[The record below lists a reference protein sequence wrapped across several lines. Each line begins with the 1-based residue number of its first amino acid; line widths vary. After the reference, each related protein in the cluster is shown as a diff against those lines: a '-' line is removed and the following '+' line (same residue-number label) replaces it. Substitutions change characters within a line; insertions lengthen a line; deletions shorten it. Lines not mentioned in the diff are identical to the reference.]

1 MKSIDIIH
9 KQLMNMSTVLLEL
22 IKQGITNKLQTDTE
36 RQQKQ
41 KFLLQQQGHLM
52 EWITGHD
59 PQNINS
65 SDLIMPKELTNLAK
79 YSTRVAQ
86 ALPDFL
92 DQTVNRRIF
101 KKRKVWIMLMVEE
114 ARE

>member
-1 MKSIDIIH
+1 MQQLKYDKTNKTDTDLQMKSIDIIH
-9 KQLMNMSTVLLEL
+9 KQMMNMSTVLLEL

-92 DQTVNRRIF
+92 D
-101 KKRKVWIMLMVEE
+101 
-114 ARE
+114 